1 MEAINTANSTAKAVS
16 TPELKNL
23 VLVFIFILLMTCCAY
38 LRRPPPPPP
47 RRPPPPPREPPTLEE
62 PRDWLARASLPLVP
76 LPPNALRFVPLGLF
90 GTRWFPTRPA
100 ASASAGVAAAR
111 AIGHVAGSGTTA
123 ITHSTLL
130 PVRYSGALLPIS
142 CTKIS
147 TALLPADV
155 LPRIVL
161 AIRQAIPTSRAAV
174 LISQ

>member
-1 MEAINTANSTAKAVS
+1 MAGSSIPSARSAATE
-16 TPELKNL
+16 
-23 VLVFIFILLMTCCAY
+23 CASV
-38 LRRPPPPPP
+38 RPAG
-47 RRPPPPPREPPTLEE
+47 TI
-62 PRDWLARASLPLVP
+62 RDPLVP
-76 LPPNALRFVPLGLF
+76 YAV
-90 GTRWFPTRPA
+90 PA

-111 AIGHVAGSGTTA
+111 AIGHVASSGTTA

-130 PVRYSGALLPIS
+130 TVRYSGALLPIS